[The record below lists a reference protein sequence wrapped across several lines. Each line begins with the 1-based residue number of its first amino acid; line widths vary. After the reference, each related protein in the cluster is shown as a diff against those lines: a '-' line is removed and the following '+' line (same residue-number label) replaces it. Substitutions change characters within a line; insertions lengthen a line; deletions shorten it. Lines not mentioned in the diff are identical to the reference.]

1 MALRDS
7 IHKLIYKFVI
17 TLAISVS
24 ELKNL
29 NSPEVSLKANLQFT
43 SLNAKS
49 TSGIPLVI
57 SRAFANN
64 DKRLF
69 VKSTLYFK
77 FLDLLRARYSWVREL
92 QLLNLTITCC
102 WSVTV
107 PSSFVCVNT
116 GPILWALSIDLLSM

>member
-1 MALRDS
+1 MLSNVTKDS
-7 IHKLIYKFVI
+7 IHIYKFAI

-29 NSPEVSLKANLQFT
+29 NSPEVSLKANLQFM

-64 DKRLF
+64 NKRLF
-69 VKSTLYFK
+69 VRSTLYFK
-77 FLDLLRARYSWVREL
+77 SFDLLQARYTWVREL

-102 WSVTV
+102 
-107 PSSFVCVNT
+107 
-116 GPILWALSIDLLSM
+116 

>member
-1 MALRDS
+1 MCTDDD
-7 IHKLIYKFVI
+7 I

-29 NSPEVSLKANLQFT
+29 NSSEVSLKADLQFT

-57 SRAFANN
+57 WPLLTTINAFS
-64 DKRLF
+64 LGLLC
-69 VKSTLYFK
+69 TLNSLISYEH
-77 FLDLLRARYSWVREL
+77 DTWVWEL

-102 WSVTV
+102 
-107 PSSFVCVNT
+107 
-116 GPILWALSIDLLSM
+116 